1 MVAVLCVALLQI
13 PVAAPADSAVLRH
26 ANGLVPP
33 TIVAVRVDRPPVL
46 DGRLDDAAWRAA
58 VPLTDFRQSDPEEGK
73 PVSESTEVRVVYD
86 REALYIGA
94 RLYDRQ
100 PARIARQLGRR
111 DASTQ
116 SDDFRVLLDSYHDH
130 RSAFRFDVN
139 PLGVKH
145 DLVFGDDGNFA
156 DDSWDP
162 VWEVATAIDSLG
174 WTAEMRIPFSQL
186 RFSGA
191 PEQVWGVRFVRTIL
205 RKNEFSFWPFVG
217 KTESGFISR
226 FAHLLGLR
234 DIPAPRRVEL
244 LPYVVSR
251 GTSPAVSVA
260 GNPFDGRAGYF
271 GGAGLDLKYGVTS
284 NLTLDATVNP
294 DFGQVDVDPAFVNLT
309 AFEQFLPERRPFF
322 VEGASI
328 FNFGK
333 ITSFIGFG
341 GTPQIFYSRR
351 IGRPPTGAYTSAA
364 TPGGFTSLPDYT
376 TLAAAGKLTGRTGGW
391 SVGVLDALTPVEYGT
406 WEDTTGVHTHAA
418 AGPLTNFFAARLK
431 RDWAGRSG
439 FGVMATAVDRR
450 LVPGASTTLR
460 SGAYFAGADFFHR
473 WHHNDY
479 AVSGSFSG
487 ALVRGDTIAIQATQ
501 LASSRYFN
509 RPDAK
514 HLSFDPTRTSLTGI
528 SADLGVSKD
537 GGSTNWDVAAST
549 TTPGYEVNDLGFQRR
564 VDRISVGAFL
574 GHRWTKPGKLFRF
587 ASLATSMGPSWN
599 YDGDMIQNAFSASA
613 FGQFLSFWGVNL
625 FGNYSARVI
634 DDRLTRGGPL
644 AIEPAGWSGGF
655 NAFTDNR
662 KMVTASVFSF
672 VSRSPAGGWSL
683 SVSPDVSVK
692 LSAAAALELA
702 PNYSVGRSTAQYVAA
717 IPDPTATATFGR
729 RYVFGALDQHTL
741 DVTMRFNVTMS
752 PTLSVQL
759 YAQPFTFAG
768 DFTDLKEL
776 AAPRAFAFLVY
787 GRDAG
792 STDSVIAT
800 DAAGRPAVYRID
812 PDGSGGPAAPFT
824 LGNPDF
830 RTRAFQVKTVL
841 RWEYRPGSTLFLV
854 WTESRGGFFPFDPT
868 FDAGRDLGDLLLYRR
883 DRPTNVLLL
892 KVNYWLTLR

>member
-1 MVAVLCVALLQI
+1 MVAVLCVALLQV
-13 PVAAPADSAVLRH
+13 PVAAPADSAALRH
-26 ANGLVPP
+26 SNGLVPP
-33 TIVAVRVDRPPVL
+33 SIVAVRVARPPVL
-46 DGRLDDAAWRAA
+46 DGRLDDAAWQAA
-58 VPLTDFRQSDPEEGK
+58 TPLTDLRQSDPQEGK

-86 REALYIGA
+86 RDALYIGA
-94 RLYDRQ
+94 RLFDRE

-111 DASTQ
+111 DAFTQ
-116 SDDFRVLLDSYHDH
+116 SDDFRVLIDSYHDH
-130 RSAFRFDVN
+130 RSAFRFDVT

-162 VWEVATAIDSLG
+162 VWEVATSIDSLG
-174 WTAEMRIPFSQL
+174 WTAEYRIPFSQL

-191 PEQVWGVRFVRTIL
+191 AEQVWGIRFVRTIL
-205 RKNEFSFWPFVG
+205 RKNEFSFWPFML
-217 KTESGFISR
+217 KTESGLVSR
-226 FAHLLGLR
+226 FGHLLGLR
-234 DIPAPRRVEL
+234 DIPAPKRVEL

-251 GTSPAVSVA
+251 GTSPGLSSW
-260 GNPFDGRAGYF
+260 GNPFDGRANYF

-322 VEGASI
+322 VEGANT
-328 FNFGK
+328 FNFGM
-333 ITSFIGFG
+333 IASFIGFG

-351 IGRPPTGAYTSAA
+351 IGRPPTGAYTSSAV
-364 TPGGFTSLPDYT
+364 PGGFTDLPDYT

-406 WEDTTGVHTHAA
+406 WEDTNGVHTHAA
-418 AGPLTNFFAARLK
+418 AGPLTNFFVARLK
-431 RDWAGRSG
+431 RDWAGKSG
-439 FGVMATAVDRR
+439 FGVIATAVDRR

-460 SGAYFAGADFFHR
+460 SGAYLLGADFFHR

-479 AVSGSFSG
+479 SVSGSFST
-487 ALVRGDTIAIQATQ
+487 AYVTGDTTAIQATQ
-501 LASSRYFN
+501 LFSSRYFD
-509 RPDAK
+509 RPDSK
-514 HLSFDPTRTSLTGI
+514 HLSFDPTRTSLAGI

-537 GGSTNWDVAAST
+537 GGSTNWAVAGST

-564 VDRISVGAFL
+564 VDRISAGAFL
-574 GHRWTKPGKLFRF
+574 GHRWTKPGKVFRF
-587 ASLATSMGPSWN
+587 ASLSTSLGPSWN
-599 YDGDMIQNAFSASA
+599 YDGDMIQNAFSGSA
-613 FGQFLSFWGVNL
+613 FAQFLSFWGVSV
-625 FGNYSARVI
+625 FGTYSARAI
-634 DDRLTRGGPL
+634 DDRLTRGGPN
-644 AIEPAGWSGGF
+644 AIEPASWSGGF

-662 KMVTASVFSF
+662 KMVTASLFSF
-672 VSRSPAGGWSL
+672 FSRSPAGGWST
-683 SVSPDVSVK
+683 SVGPDVTVK

-702 PNYSVGRSTAQYVAA
+702 PSYSVGHSTAQYVAA
-717 IPDPTATATFGR
+717 ITDATATATYGQ

-768 DFTDLKEL
+768 DFTDLREL
-776 AAPRAFAFLVY
+776 AAPRTYDFIVY

-792 STDSVIAT
+792 STETVTST
-800 DAAGRPAVYRID
+800 DAQGRPATYQID
-812 PDGSGGPAAPFT
+812 PDGAGPAAAFT

-830 RTRAFQVKTVL
+830 RTRSYQVKTVL
-841 RWEYRPGSTLFLV
+841 RWEYRPGSTLFVV
-854 WTESRGGFFPFDPT
+854 WTQNRGGFVPLDPT
-868 FDAGRDLGDLLLYRR
+868 FNAGRDMGDLLFYRR
-883 DRPTNVLLL
+883 DRPTNVLLV
-892 KVNYWLTLR
+892 KANYWLTLH

>member
-1 MVAVLCVALLQI
+1 MVAVLCAALLQS
-13 PVAAPADSAVLRH
+13 PPATADSAVLRH
-26 ANGLVPP
+26 ANGLIPP
-33 TIVAVRVDRPPVL
+33 AIVAVRVARPPIL
-46 DGRLDDAAWRAA
+46 DGRLDDPAWQAAT
-58 VPLTDFRQSDPEEGK
+58 PLTDLRQSDPQEGK
-73 PVSESTEVRVVYD
+73 AVSESTEVRVVYD
-86 REALYIGA
+86 RDALYIGA
-94 RLYDRQ
+94 RLFDRE

-111 DASTQ
+111 DAFTQ

-162 VWEVATAIDSLG
+162 VWEAATAIDSLG
-174 WTAEMRIPFSQL
+174 WTAEFRIPFSQL
-186 RFSGA
+186 RFSSA
-191 PEQVWGVRFVRTIL
+191 AEQVWGIRFVRTIL
-205 RKNEFSFWPFVG
+205 RKSEFSFWPFVW
-217 KTESGFISR
+217 KTESGLVSR

-244 LPYVVSR
+244 LPYLVSR
-251 GTSPAVSVA
+251 GTSPAASPW
-260 GNPFDGRAGYF
+260 GNPFDRRADYF

-284 NLTLDATVNP
+284 NLTLDGTVNP

-328 FNFGK
+328 FTFGM
-333 ITSFIGFG
+333 ITSFVGFG
-341 GTPQIFYSRR
+341 GTPQVFYSRR
-351 IGRPPTGAYTSAA
+351 IGRAPTGAYTSAA
-364 TPGGFTSLPDYT
+364 TPGGFTTLPDYT

-406 WEDTTGVHTHAA
+406 WEDTAGVHTRAA
-418 AGPLTNFFAARLK
+418 AGPLTNFFVARLK

-439 FGVMATAVDRR
+439 FGVMATAVDRH
-450 LVPGASTTLR
+450 LAPGASTTLR
-460 SGAYFAGADFFHR
+460 SSAYLAGADFFHR

-479 AVSGSFSG
+479 SVSGSLSG
-487 ALVRGDTIAIQATQ
+487 AVVRGDTIAIQTTQ
-501 LASSRYFN
+501 LASSRYYN

-514 HLSFDPTRTSLTGI
+514 HLSFDPTRTALAGI

-537 GGSTNWDVAAST
+537 GGSTNWEVAGST

-564 VDRISVGAFL
+564 VDRISAAAFL

-587 ASLATSMGPSWN
+587 SSLSTSWGPSFN
-599 YDGDMIQNAFSASA
+599 YDGDVIQNAVSGSA
-613 FGQFLSFWGVNL
+613 FGQFLNFWGVNV
-625 FGNYSARVI
+625 FGTYSARAI

-644 AIEPAGWSGGF
+644 AVQPAGWSGGF
-655 NAFTDNR
+655 NAFTNSR
-662 KMVTASVFSF
+662 KAVTASILSTFS
-672 VSRSPAGGWSL
+672 RTTAGGWS
-683 SVSPDVSVK
+683 VFVNPDVTLKV
-692 LSAAAALELA
+692 SAAAALELA
-702 PNYSVGRSTAQYVAA
+702 PSYTVGHSAAQYVTA
-717 IPDPTATATFGR
+717 IPDPTATATFAH
-729 RYVFGALDQHTL
+729 RYVFGALDQHSL

-768 DFTDLKEL
+768 DFTSLQEL
-776 AAPRAFAFLVY
+776 AAARSFDFVVY
-787 GRDAG
+787 GQGGG
-792 STDSVIAT
+792 STESVVAT
-800 DAAGRPAVYRID
+800 DPRGRPATYQID

-824 LGNPDF
+824 IRNPDF
-830 RTRAFQVKTVL
+830 HTRSFQVKTVL

-854 WTESRGGFFPFDPT
+854 WTQNRGGFFPFDPT
-868 FDAGRDLGDLLLYRR
+868 FSAGRDLGDLLLYGR
-883 DRPTNVLLL
+883 DRPTNVLLV
-892 KVNYWLTLR
+892 KANYWLTLR